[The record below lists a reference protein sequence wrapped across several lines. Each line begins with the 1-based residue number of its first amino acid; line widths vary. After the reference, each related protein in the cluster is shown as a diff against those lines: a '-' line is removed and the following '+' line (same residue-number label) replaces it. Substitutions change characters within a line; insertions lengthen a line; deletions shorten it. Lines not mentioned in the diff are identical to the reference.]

1 MNNTLPIPAI
11 ERRTR
16 VQLFVVCVASFVAW
30 SGFGAILPYLPIF
43 LREEAHSSMW
53 LIGVIAAA
61 YYVGTFAFS
70 ALLGRAS
77 DTVGRKPIIVI
88 GVWLYAIS
96 TLLFVTTTH
105 AAWFTVFRL
114 LEGVGAAAVGPAS
127 QAFIADISDNRTRSR
142 AYGWLTTAQF
152 GGLVV
157 GPALAP
163 PLYALGGGQGK
174 WAFYTIFLFGSALSA
189 VTAVV
194 LMVTIKEPAHTA
206 QRRAEKAERP
216 ALRSLVSR
224 PVAIFVI
231 IAATSNFAMGSFEV
245 LWSLWLQ
252 HLGATMTYISA
263 TWIVFSLPM
272 LLSFVGGSIADRGN
286 RFWLMFSGYALSA
299 GAWIIYGTTHNL
311 WLFIIV
317 NALEG
322 LAVAWS
328 YPAKQA
334 FLVQV
339 SPPRWIGAVQ
349 GLESS
354 AAQLAAL
361 IGTLVS
367 PLLYSLIGGYTIS
380 LGGVLALIGLAA
392 GASVLNREWKRVR
405 VAGSVAADD
414 RVVELEARIEDVR
427 SAPLASCPPE
437 QD

>member
-1 MNNTLPIPAI
+1 
-11 ERRTR
+11 
-16 VQLFVVCVASFVAW
+16 
-30 SGFGAILPYLPIF
+30 
-43 LREEAHSSMW
+43 
-53 LIGVIAAA
+53 
-61 YYVGTFAFS
+61 
-70 ALLGRAS
+70 
-77 DTVGRKPIIVI
+77 
-88 GVWLYAIS
+88 
-96 TLLFVTTTH
+96 
-105 AAWFTVFRL
+105 
-114 LEGVGAAAVGPAS
+114 
-127 QAFIADISDNRTRSR
+127 
-142 AYGWLTTAQF
+142 
-152 GGLVV
+152 
-157 GPALAP
+157 
-163 PLYALGGGQGK
+163 
-174 WAFYTIFLFGSALSA
+174 
-189 VTAVV
+189 
-194 LMVTIKEPAHTA
+194 MVTIKEPAHTA
-206 QRRAEKAERP
+206 QRRAEKAVRP

-272 LLSFVGGSIADRGN
+272 LPFVGGSIADRGN

-361 IGTLVS
+361 VGTLVS

-380 LGGVLALIGLAA
+380 LGGVLALIGLAV
-392 GASVLNREWKRVR
+392 GAPVLNGEWKRLRGGVG
-405 VAGSVAADD
+405 VIDVGKVD
-414 RVVELEARIEDVR
+414 EIETGIEDLR
-427 SAPLASCPPE
+427 SAPLAGFPPE
-437 QD
+437 ED